1 MDLETLKR
9 TAREDLPVS
18 DLEHIDQESFK
29 NQMIKQKWL
38 DFKADFELL
47 LIKSKTDHQ
56 QMYREKWEYY
66 GGKADAKVYA
76 SKPFDI
82 KVMKTDLQMY
92 IQSDDDILRLQNK
105 MGYYESCVDYC
116 KGVIKSID
124 NRGWDIRNAT
134 DWKKFEAGMI
144 LTIEPGIYIPG
155 KGGIRIED
163 DVLPKGDKPIVLTK
177 AKKELY

>member
-9 TAREDLPVS
+9 TAREDLPVT

-47 LIKSKTDHQ
+47 LIKAKTDHQ
-56 QMYREKWEYY
+56 QMYRQKWEYY
-66 GGKADAKVYA
+66 GGKADAKIYA
-76 SKPFDI
+76 AKPFDI

-105 MGYYESCVDYC
+105 IGYYDSCLDYC

-144 LTIEPGIYIPG
+144 
-155 KGGIRIED
+155 
-163 DVLPKGDKPIVLTK
+163 
-177 AKKELY
+177 